1 MSHLK
6 LYSGN
11 DIPFPEARLSVH
23 QPTIREIAWVG
34 EQRFFTGC
42 EILNFSKDKF
52 LNEKDKLNSI
62 NQTNFD
68 VFIVMMKTDN
78 PQMKKYKNCAKMVLS
93 LLFPNCTVTFADQEI
108 ILKEEDEVHY
118 INNKNFEKFK
128 FIISKIFCTQ
138 NRAGSSQDYNPQGDQ
153 AKRIAEQLRK
163 GREKAAAQKGGGNN
177 KISIFAKYISVLS
190 TGQNISVQELL
201 DYTVFQLYD
210 AFHRFNLKQNFDSYV
225 QQCLAGAKDVK
236 KVDYWMEDIDLD
248 KINKEENSI

>member
-23 QPTIREIAWVG
+23 QPTIREIAWIG

-78 PQMKKYKNCAKMVLS
+78 PQMKKYKICA
-93 LLFPNCTVTFADQEI
+93 
-108 ILKEEDEVHY
+108 
-118 INNKNFEKFK
+118 
-128 FIISKIFCTQ
+128 
-138 NRAGSSQDYNPQGDQ
+138 
-153 AKRIAEQLRK
+153 
-163 GREKAAAQKGGGNN
+163 
-177 KISIFAKYISVLS
+177 
-190 TGQNISVQELL
+190 
-201 DYTVFQLYD
+201 
-210 AFHRFNLKQNFDSYV
+210 
-225 QQCLAGAKDVK
+225 
-236 KVDYWMEDIDLD
+236 
-248 KINKEENSI
+248 